1 MPLFSV
7 QTAVSNTSGNKRVI
21 YDFTNQETPYQ
32 KAATQQ
38 INALLKCPLVS
49 GEFLDTVKQASC
61 YPVVYNDAD
70 YVQRVGQ
77 LQRFLKPGGLTS
89 ADASGLAVEH
99 FNFFMHL
106 ITWNSATSGNSV
118 ADYDDYYKSAIEQ
131 VCACYSGPSYTCCQQ
146 SINCQYFGVQAMMQ
160 GLYDRLGLGD
170 PGGIPVAGSL
180 NNPFYVINS
189 STSNTTNISEYNIGT
204 LMTTAVQGF
213 FPELDLSAI
222 KWNNGEFNAD
232 KIQKDT
238 KVADELIK
246 YVVAFFDNEFMV
258 DNNGVPRWHLPLKPL
273 NVAERI
279 NLGKLHGKLTDYSVL
294 ANSAKTCWQNA
305 WCNPNTG
312 FLDFN
317 GCVYPL
323 EISEIS
329 GKTERPRTVNDVSN
343 TNLPNF
349 VTAKSVLER
358 FDYCTPAVMA
368 AGAAETY
375 CYWVETGNTDEN
387 NRPTYK
393 FSNTRPDNTNPTMVG
408 ITGKKMAITGPGTLQ
423 DQLTPNL
430 TRLPSPYT
438 DWLQAACCLGKEFI
452 DATRSPIARANIESV
467 CGITDQYLKFETL
480 DITVTK
486 DNIEVPT
493 TMPNTYLSGTMYF
506 LLGCVFSPFANFFA
520 SQLGGVNSAV
530 VTEIEK
536 WYKLMHTGQGVGD
549 VIHYIQGKNA
559 KQVIKDSQI
568 FAYSKAKQLDQGTS
582 HNTVGTI
589 PAFNNA
595 TKTVIEI

>member
-7 QTAVSNTSGNKRVI
+7 ETAQTNNSIT

-89 ADASGLAVEH
+89 VDASGLAAEH
-99 FNFFMHL
+99 LNFFMHL
-106 ITWNSATSGNSV
+106 ITWNSAASGNSV
-118 ADYDDYYKSAIEQ
+118 ADYDDYYKSAIKH

-160 GLYDRLGLGD
+160 GLSYRLGLGD
-170 PGGIPVAGSL
+170 PAGTYMTGAGQL
-180 NNPFYVINS
+180 NNPFLVVNGAGS
-189 STSNTTNISEYNIGT
+189 VQSDISGYTIKG
-204 LMTTAVQGF
+204 LMTTAVAPF
-213 FPELDLSAI
+213 FPELDLSATTWSDGRYDSN
-222 KWNNGEFNAD
+222 KTKQA
-232 KIQKDT
+232 T
-238 KVADELIK
+238 KVADELVK
-246 YVVAFFDNEFMV
+246 YVEAFFDNEFMV

-279 NLGKLHGKLTDYSVL
+279 NLGKVHGKLSDYSVL

-323 EISEIS
+323 EVSEIA
-329 GKTERPRTVNDVSN
+329 GETVRPRTVEDVSN

-358 FDYCTPAVMA
+358 FDYCTPAIFA
-368 AGAAETY
+368 ATAAET
-375 CYWVETGNTDEN
+375 
-387 NRPTYK
+387 
-393 FSNTRPDNTNPTMVG
+393 
-408 ITGKKMAITGPGTLQ
+408 
-423 DQLTPNL
+423 
-430 TRLPSPYT
+430 
-438 DWLQAACCLGKEFI
+438 
-452 DATRSPIARANIESV
+452 
-467 CGITDQYLKFETL
+467 
-480 DITVTK
+480 
-486 DNIEVPT
+486 
-493 TMPNTYLSGTMYF
+493 
-506 LLGCVFSPFANFFA
+506 
-520 SQLGGVNSAV
+520 
-530 VTEIEK
+530 
-536 WYKLMHTGQGVGD
+536 
-549 VIHYIQGKNA
+549 
-559 KQVIKDSQI
+559 
-568 FAYSKAKQLDQGTS
+568 
-582 HNTVGTI
+582 
-589 PAFNNA
+589 
-595 TKTVIEI
+595 